1 MKALHRALCVGVVF
15 TLAGGT
21 ALAARWGDGPEP
33 AKTPAPAGAAS
44 RFGLTPEERAKALGM
59 MEKANAYLKSKQD
72 SKTGGWNIPPQGPVF
87 PAITGLVVNGM
98 LGTPGVTEKD
108 PALAMAHKFMLDYA
122 KDDGGIYDKGV
133 LPSYNTAICVSALA
147 KFTDA
152 RSKEAVQ
159 KGAEFL
165 KKLQNGEGAGLDPAV
180 LKEAGVKVT
189 KDHPFYGGWGYGSGG
204 RPDLSNTGFAIEA
217 LQAAGVESNDP
228 AFQRAL
234 VFLQRVQ
241 MMEKVDGQVVNDMA
255 YAKGSKQGGFIYST
269 SEDKDKVG
277 SGESKS
283 AMIEETMDDGSKVS
297 RLRAYGSMT
306 YNGFKSYL
314 YAGLS
319 KNDPRVVAAHQW
331 IRTHYTMTENPGV
344 GASGLYYYYVMLARA
359 MSASGEATLEVIGPD
374 SKTESKRWAA
384 DLVNQLAALQEP
396 DGSFRSVDKRW
407 MENDPVL
414 ITAYSLM
421 ALGEAVK

>member
-1 MKALHRALCVGVVF
+1 MKTLIKALCVGMV
-15 TLAGGT
+15 LAGVGAS
-21 ALAARWGDGPEP
+21 ALAAQGG
-33 AKTPAPAGAAS
+33 PAPEKPTGHAEASES
-44 RFGLTPEERAKALGM
+44 RFSLTPDERVKAIEM
-59 MEKANAYLKSKQD
+59 MAKANAYLKSKQD
-72 SKTGGWNIPPQGPVF
+72 SKTGGWNVPPQGPVF

-98 LGTPGVTEKD
+98 LGTPGVTESD
-108 PALAMAHKFMLDYA
+108 PAVAMANKFMLNYVQE
-122 KDDGGIYDKGV
+122 DGGIYDKGV

-165 KKLQNGEGAGLDPAV
+165 KKLQNSEGATLDRTV
-180 LKEAGVKVT
+180 LKEAGQQIG
-189 KDHPFYGGWGYGSGG
+189 KDHAFYGGWGYGGEG
-204 RPDLSNTGFAIEA
+204 RPDLSNTGFALEA
-217 LQAAGVESNDP
+217 LHAAGVESSDP

-241 MMEKVDGQVVNDMA
+241 MLEKVDGKDVNDMP
-255 YAKGSKQGGFIYST
+255 YAKGSRQGGFIYST
-269 SEDKDKVG
+269 SEGPDKVG

-283 AMIEETMDDGSKVS
+283 VMIEETMDDGSKVS

-319 KNDPRVVAAHQW
+319 KNDPRVVAARDW
-331 IRTHYTMTENPGV
+331 MKTHYTMTENPGV
-344 GASGLYYYYVMLARA
+344 GNNGLYYYVMLSRA
-359 MSASGEATLEVIGPD
+359 MAASGEATIEVTGSD

-384 DLVNQLAALQEP
+384 DLVNQLATLQEP
-396 DGSFRSVDKRW
+396 DGSFKSVDKRW